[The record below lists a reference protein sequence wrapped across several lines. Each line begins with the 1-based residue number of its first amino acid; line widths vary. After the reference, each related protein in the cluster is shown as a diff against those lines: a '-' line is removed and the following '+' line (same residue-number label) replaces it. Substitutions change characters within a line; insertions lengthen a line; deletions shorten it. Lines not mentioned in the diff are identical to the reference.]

1 LDTLPHS
8 TSATRSRRALAAL
21 FNAVAAALAVRRRL
35 AALAVRRRLA
45 ALAVR
50 RRLAALAVRR
60 RLAALVSHFLV
71 WELAFLERLGR
82 PVFQDPSEFG
92 FSGRHKSHETD
103 GEADGGG
110 GKWSLHCCDWD
121 WKGKWKKKDCSIQVV
136 LWGQSFLFDEDK
148 K

>member
-60 RLAALVSHFLV
+60 RLAALGSHVIL
-71 WELAFLERLGR
+71 ELAFLGR
-82 PVFQDPSEFG
+82 PVFLDASEFSV
-92 FSGRHKSHETD
+92 SGRHKSHEED

-110 GKWSLHCCDWD
+110 GK
-121 WKGKWKKKDCSIQVV
+121 
-136 LWGQSFLFDEDK
+136 
-148 K
+148 